1 MKMIFMGSSDYG
13 MPVLKNLIAENFNIV
28 SVYTKSDPI
37 TKIKLKQ
44 SNPIESLAISNQIPV
59 HLPKKI
65 DEKEIDLLTKI
76 APDIIIV
83 AAYGLY
89 LPPKIIDLPKFGCL
103 NIHPSLLPKYRGPSP
118 VISTILSDEK
128 ATGVSIIKINNKLD
142 AGPMLKSQIVNR
154 ICNETAY
161 DLTKRLFSIGSELL
175 IDIIPRWIKNEISPI
190 SQKESDATFT
200 KKITKSDG
208 EIKWNLSSKEIYL
221 KTLAY
226 NPWPKTYSWWNG
238 KRIILTKMELTS
250 TKENNNVAPGTIIR
264 TSSNKIAIS
273 TATTDLLLSTIQ
285 LEGKREISVQEFV
298 PVSYTHLTL
307 PTKA

>member
-13 MPVLKNLIAENFNIV
+13 MPVLKNLIAEKFNIV
-28 SVYTKSDPI
+28 SVYTKRDPI

-59 HLPKKI
+59 HLPEKI
-65 DEKEIDLLTKI
+65 DEKEIDLLTKT

-89 LPPKIIDLPKFGCL
+89 LPSKIIDLPKFGCL

-118 VISTILSDEK
+118 VISAILSDEK
-128 ATGVSIIKINNKLD
+128 ATGVSIIKINDKLD
-142 AGPMLKSQIVNR
+142 AGPMLKSQIVDRN
-154 ICNETAY
+154 CSETAY

-175 IDIIPRWIKNEISPI
+175 IDIIPKWIKNEISPI

-208 EIKWNLSSKEIYL
+208 EIKWDLSSKEIYL

-226 NPWPKTYSWWNG
+226 SPWPKTYSWWNG
-238 KRIILTKMELTS
+238 KRIILTKMQLTS
-250 TKENNNVAPGTIIR
+250 TTENNNVDPGTIIR
-264 TSSNKIAIS
+264 TSSNKIAVS

-285 LEGKREISVQEFV
+285 LEGNREISVQEFV
-298 PVSYTHLTL
+298 LGH
-307 PTKA
+307 PTFINSKLK

>member
-1 MKMIFMGSSDYG
+1 M
-13 MPVLKNLIAENFNIV
+13 
-28 SVYTKSDPI
+28 
-37 TKIKLKQ
+37 
-44 SNPIESLAISNQIPV
+44 
-59 HLPKKI
+59 
-65 DEKEIDLLTKI
+65 
-76 APDIIIV
+76 
-83 AAYGLY
+83 
-89 LPPKIIDLPKFGCL
+89 PKFGCL

-298 PVSYTHLTL
+298 LGH
-307 PTKA
+307 PTFINSKLK

>member
-13 MPVLKNLIAENFNIV
+13 MPVLKNLIAEKFNIV
-28 SVYTKSDPI
+28 SVYTKRDPI

-89 LPPKIIDLPKFGCL
+89 LPSKIIDLPKFGCL

-118 VISTILSDEK
+118 VISAILSDEK
-128 ATGVSIIKINNKLD
+128 ATGVSIIKINDKLD
-142 AGPMLKSQIVNR
+142 AGPMLKSQIVDRN
-154 ICNETAY
+154 CSETAY

-175 IDIIPRWIKNEISPI
+175 IDIIPKWIKNEISPI

-208 EIKWNLSSKEIYL
+208 EIKWDLSSKEIYL

-226 NPWPKTYSWWNG
+226 SPWPKTYSWWNG
-238 KRIILTKMELTS
+238 KRIILTKMQLTS
-250 TKENNNVAPGTIIR
+250 TTENNNVDPGTIIR
-264 TSSNKIAIS
+264 TSSNKIAVS

-285 LEGKREISVQEFV
+285 LEGNREISVQEFV
-298 PVSYTHLTL
+298 LGH
-307 PTKA
+307 PTFINSKLK

>member
-13 MPVLKNLIAENFNIV
+13 MPVLKTLIAENFNIV

-83 AAYGLY
+83 AAYGLF

-298 PVSYTHLTL
+298 LGH
-307 PTKA
+307 PTFINSKLK

>member
-13 MPVLKNLIAENFNIV
+13 MPVLKNLIAEKFNIV
-28 SVYTKSDPI
+28 SVYTKRDPI

-59 HLPKKI
+59 HLPEKI
-65 DEKEIDLLTKI
+65 DEKEIDLLTKT

-89 LPPKIIDLPKFGCL
+89 LPSKIIDLPKFGCL

-118 VISTILSDEK
+118 VISAILSDEK
-128 ATGVSIIKINNKLD
+128 ATGVSIIKINDKLD

-175 IDIIPRWIKNEISPI
+175 IDVIPRWIKNEISPI

-298 PVSYTHLTL
+298 LGH
-307 PTKA
+307 PTFINSKLK

>member
-1 MKMIFMGSSDYG
+1 M
-13 MPVLKNLIAENFNIV
+13 
-28 SVYTKSDPI
+28 
-37 TKIKLKQ
+37 
-44 SNPIESLAISNQIPV
+44 
-59 HLPKKI
+59 
-65 DEKEIDLLTKI
+65 
-76 APDIIIV
+76 
-83 AAYGLY
+83 
-89 LPPKIIDLPKFGCL
+89 PKFGCL

-161 DLTKRLFSIGSELL
+161 DLTKKLFSIGSELL

-298 PVSYTHLTL
+298 LGH
-307 PTKA
+307 PTFINSKLK

>member
-298 PVSYTHLTL
+298 LGHPNFINSKL
-307 PTKA
+307 K

>member
-13 MPVLKNLIAENFNIV
+13 MPVLKNLIAEKFNIV
-28 SVYTKSDPI
+28 SVYTKRDPI

-59 HLPKKI
+59 HLPEKI
-65 DEKEIDLLTKI
+65 DEKEIDLLTKT

-89 LPPKIIDLPKFGCL
+89 LPSKIIDLPKFGCL

-118 VISTILSDEK
+118 VISAILSDEK
-128 ATGVSIIKINNKLD
+128 ATGVSIIKINDKLD

-154 ICNETAY
+154 NCSETAY

-175 IDIIPRWIKNEISPI
+175 IDVIPRWIKNEISPI

-264 TSSNKIAIS
+264 TSSNKIAVS

-298 PVSYTHLTL
+298 LGH
-307 PTKA
+307 PTFINSKLK

>member
-13 MPVLKNLIAENFNIV
+13 MPVLKNLIAEKFNIV
-28 SVYTKSDPI
+28 SVYTKRDPI

-59 HLPKKI
+59 HLPEKI

-118 VISTILSDEK
+118 VISAILSDEK
-128 ATGVSIIKINNKLD
+128 ATGVSIIKINDKLD
-142 AGPMLKSQIVNR
+142 AGPMLKSQIVDRN
-154 ICNETAY
+154 CSETAY

-208 EIKWNLSSKEIYL
+208 EIKWDLSSKEIYL

-226 NPWPKTYSWWNG
+226 SPWPKTYSWWNG
-238 KRIILTKMELTS
+238 KRIILTKMQLTS
-250 TKENNNVAPGTIIR
+250 TKENNNVDPGTIIR
-264 TSSNKIAIS
+264 TSSNKIAVS

-285 LEGKREISVQEFV
+285 LEGNREISVQEFV
-298 PVSYTHLTL
+298 LGH
-307 PTKA
+307 PTFINSKLK

>member
-59 HLPKKI
+59 HLPTKI

-142 AGPMLKSQIVNR
+142 AGPMLKSQMVNR

-298 PVSYTHLTL
+298 LGH
-307 PTKA
+307 PTFINSKLK

>member
-128 ATGVSIIKINNKLD
+128 ATGVSIIKINNFSV
-142 AGPMLKSQIVNR
+142 GPASTITGAFILN
-154 ICNETAY
+154 
-161 DLTKRLFSIGSELL
+161 SIL
-175 IDIIPRWIKNEISPI
+175 IE
-190 SQKESDATFT
+190 
-200 KKITKSDG
+200 
-208 EIKWNLSSKEIYL
+208 
-221 KTLAY
+221 
-226 NPWPKTYSWWNG
+226 
-238 KRIILTKMELTS
+238 
-250 TKENNNVAPGTIIR
+250 VAS
-264 TSSNKIAIS
+264 SSNWFSNWLYFLPSSLI
-273 TATTDLLLSTIQ
+273 
-285 LEGKREISVQEFV
+285 FNV
-298 PVSYTHLTL
+298 PGYGT
-307 PTKA
+307 

>member
-13 MPVLKNLIAENFNIV
+13 MPVLKNLIAEKFNIV
-28 SVYTKSDPI
+28 SVYTKRDPI

-128 ATGVSIIKINNKLD
+128 ATGVSIIKIKNKLD

-298 PVSYTHLTL
+298 LGH
-307 PTKA
+307 PTFINSKLK

>member
-273 TATTDLLLSTIQ
+273 TATTDLLLSTIL

-298 PVSYTHLTL
+298 LGH
-307 PTKA
+307 PTFINSKLK

>member
-59 HLPKKI
+59 HLPTKI

-161 DLTKRLFSIGSELL
+161 DLTKKLFSIGSELL

-298 PVSYTHLTL
+298 LGH
-307 PTKA
+307 PTFINSKLK

>member
-154 ICNETAY
+154 ICTETAY

-298 PVSYTHLTL
+298 LGH
-307 PTKA
+307 PTFINSKLK

>member
-83 AAYGLY
+83 AAYGLF

-298 PVSYTHLTL
+298 LGH
-307 PTKA
+307 PTFINSKLK

>member
-13 MPVLKNLIAENFNIV
+13 MPVLKNLIAEKFNIV
-28 SVYTKSDPI
+28 SVYTKRDPI

-59 HLPKKI
+59 HLPEKI

-118 VISTILSDEK
+118 VISAILSDEK
-128 ATGVSIIKINNKLD
+128 TTGVSIIKINDKLD
-142 AGPMLKSQIVNR
+142 AGPMLKSQIVDRN
-154 ICNETAY
+154 CSETAY
-161 DLTKRLFSIGSELL
+161 DLTKRLFSIGSKLL

-226 NPWPKTYSWWNG
+226 SPWPKTYSWWNG
-238 KRIILTKMELTS
+238 KRIILTKMQLTS
-250 TKENNNVAPGTIIR
+250 TTENNNVDPGTIIR
-264 TSSNKIAIS
+264 TSSNKIAVS

-285 LEGKREISVQEFV
+285 LEGNREISVQELV
-298 PVSYTHLTL
+298 LGH
-307 PTKA
+307 PTFINSKLK

>member
-238 KRIILTKMELTS
+238 KRIILTKMEITS

-285 LEGKREISVQEFV
+285 LEWKREI
-298 PVSYTHLTL
+298 
-307 PTKA
+307 

>member
-13 MPVLKNLIAENFNIV
+13 MPVLKNLIAEKFNIV
-28 SVYTKSDPI
+28 SVYTKRDPI

-59 HLPKKI
+59 HLPEKI

-118 VISTILSDEK
+118 VISAILSDEK
-128 ATGVSIIKINNKLD
+128 ATGVSIIKINDKLD
-142 AGPMLKSQIVNR
+142 AGPMLKSQIVDRN
-154 ICNETAY
+154 CSETAY

-175 IDIIPRWIKNEISPI
+175 IDIIPKWIKNEISPI

-208 EIKWNLSSKEIYL
+208 EIKWDLSSKEIYL

-226 NPWPKTYSWWNG
+226 SPWPKTYSWWNG
-238 KRIILTKMELTS
+238 KRIILTKMQLTS
-250 TKENNNVAPGTIIR
+250 TTENNNVDPGTIIR
-264 TSSNKIAIS
+264 TSSNKIAVS

-285 LEGKREISVQEFV
+285 LEGNREISVQEFV
-298 PVSYTHLTL
+298 LGH
-307 PTKA
+307 PTFINSKLK

>member
-13 MPVLKNLIAENFNIV
+13 MPVLKNLIAEKFNIV
-28 SVYTKSDPI
+28 SVYTKRDPI

-59 HLPKKI
+59 HLPEKI

-298 PVSYTHLTL
+298 LGH
-307 PTKA
+307 PTFINSKLK

>member
-83 AAYGLY
+83 AAYGLF

-118 VISTILSDEK
+118 VISTMLADEK

-298 PVSYTHLTL
+298 LGH
-307 PTKA
+307 PTFINSKLK

>member
-238 KRIILTKMELTS
+238 KRIILTKMQLTS

-264 TSSNKIAIS
+264 TSSNNIAIS

-298 PVSYTHLTL
+298 LGH
-307 PTKA
+307 PTFINSKLK

>member
-59 HLPKKI
+59 HLPEKI
-65 DEKEIDLLTKI
+65 DEKEIDLLTKT

-83 AAYGLY
+83 AAYGLF

-175 IDIIPRWIKNEISPI
+175 IDVIPRWIKNEISPI

-298 PVSYTHLTL
+298 LGH
-307 PTKA
+307 PTFINSKLK

>member
-83 AAYGLY
+83 AAYGLF

-238 KRIILTKMELTS
+238 KRIILTKMQLTS

-264 TSSNKIAIS
+264 TSSNKIAVS

-298 PVSYTHLTL
+298 LGH
-307 PTKA
+307 PTFINSKLK

>member
-298 PVSYTHLTL
+298 LGH
-307 PTKA
+307 PTFINSKLK

>member
-118 VISTILSDEK
+118 VISAILSDEK

-298 PVSYTHLTL
+298 LGH
-307 PTKA
+307 PTFINSKLK

>member
-1 MKMIFMGSSDYG
+1 MGSSDYG

-83 AAYGLY
+83 AAYWLY

-298 PVSYTHLTL
+298 LGH
-307 PTKA
+307 PTFINSKLK

>member
-1 MKMIFMGSSDYG
+1 MGSSDYG

-298 PVSYTHLTL
+298 LGH
-307 PTKA
+307 PTFINSKLK

>member
-250 TKENNNVAPGTIIR
+250 TKENNNVAPCTIIR

-298 PVSYTHLTL
+298 LGH
-307 PTKA
+307 PTFINSKLK

>member
-83 AAYGLY
+83 AAYGLF

-154 ICNETAY
+154 NCSETAY

-298 PVSYTHLTL
+298 LGH
-307 PTKA
+307 PTFINSKLK